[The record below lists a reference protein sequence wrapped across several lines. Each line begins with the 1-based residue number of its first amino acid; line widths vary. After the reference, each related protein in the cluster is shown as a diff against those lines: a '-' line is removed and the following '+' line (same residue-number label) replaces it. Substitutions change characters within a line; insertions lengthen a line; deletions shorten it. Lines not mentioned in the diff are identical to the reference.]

1 MTRRFEMADLFCGAG
16 GTSEGAEQALRSMG
30 YTPRITAVNHWE
42 IAVATHKANHPDSD
56 TRCASIDSL
65 NPREMF
71 GKTGLDLLWA
81 SPECTHHSVARG
93 GCPINDQSRATA
105 MCVPRWAEALQPG
118 VVLVENVP
126 EFRDWGPLTRGPKPR
141 PIKSRRGETFR
152 AWINM
157 MVSLGYRCD
166 YTILC
171 AADFGDPT
179 TRRRLFVQFVRGKR
193 NIIWP
198 EPTHGENGA
207 DLFGNRLPWRPAREI
222 IDWEH
227 KGKSIYSRKRPL
239 ADTTMRRI
247 MAGLR
252 KYGLKPFVIGQQSGA
267 TPRDVSQPLP
277 TVATSGAIS
286 MCQPFIVP
294 LTHHG
299 NDERTI
305 DVNGPLPTVTCANRG
320 EFALVNPYIVEWD
333 QQSSGGG
340 IRSVEDPLSTVCT
353 KARHGVA
360 QPYLVEYHGDTEGA
374 ERVRSI
380 EDPLPTV
387 DCSPRFGLAE
397 PYLVELRGTSP
408 RQCEAS
414 IRDIQTPLGTVT
426 AGGGHFGLCEPFL
439 VSYYGNGGATSVD
452 EPLPTVTCK
461 DRFGL
466 AHPVIEFRGKRYEVD
481 ILFRMLEPSEL
492 AGAMGFPANY
502 KFEGKKSDVVRQ
514 IGNAVPCGLSR
525 ALVASAVSQDAG
537 AARKMAG
544 LL

>member
-1 MTRRFEMADLFCGAG
+1 MKRYYMADLFCGAG
-16 GTSEGAEQALRSMG
+16 GTSEGAEQAIKSLG
-30 YTPRITAVNHWE
+30 YHPIMTAVNHWE

-141 PIKSRRGETFR
+141 PIKSRKGETFR

-222 IDWEH
+222 IDWDH
-227 KGKSIYSRKRPL
+227 KGKSIYRRKRPL

-247 MAGLR
+247 MAGLK
-252 KYGLKPFVIGQQSGA
+252 KYGLKPFI
-267 TPRDVSQPLP
+267 T
-277 TVATSGAIS
+277 T
-286 MCQPFIVP
+286 

-299 NDERTI
+299 SDNRI
-305 DVNGPLPTVTCANRG
+305 ISVNGPLPTVTCAHNG

-360 QPYLVEYHGDTEGA
+360 QPYLVEYHGDTEGN

-387 DCSPRFGLAE
+387 DCSPRFGLAD

-408 RQCEAS
+408 RQCESS

-466 AHPVIEFRGKRYEVD
+466 ARPVIELRGKRYEVD
-481 ILFRMLEPSEL
+481 ILFRMLEPGEL
-492 AGAMGFPANY
+492 AGAMGFPADY
-502 KFEGKKSDVVRQ
+502 KFSGKKSDVVRQ

-525 ALVASAVSQDAG
+525 ALVASAISQDPNAS
-537 AARKMAG
+537 RKFLG
-544 LL
+544 L